1 MYKLGVMGKGIGYS
15 LSPQIHKEFAK
26 QFGMNIDYQ
35 IYDIE
40 DQPLNFVE
48 DFFAKGGHGLNVTKP
63 YKEIFTQNPVSGP
76 ESINCIYENG
86 TKHTSTDGDGFIN
99 DLKSKKIDYTNMNIM
114 VYGLG
119 GASKSI
125 LNSIKTSGNLFVAN
139 RTKAMIEEVIK
150 KNPNFKKYN
159 GESLDLVISCAQNL
173 DLNTT
178 KHFEHLN
185 LSQNTLLYD
194 INYSNQTNKVFSNL
208 SIVSKNNLYNG
219 IGMLVEQA
227 SECFKLWFNKKPE
240 VEEIKNKLNERL

>member
-1 MYKLGVMGKGIGYS
+1 MGKGISYS

-48 DFFAKGGHGLNVTKP
+48 EFFAKGGHGLNVTKP

-139 RTKAMIEEVIK
+139 RTEVKIEEVIK
-150 KNPNFKKYN
+150 KSPNFKKYN

-227 SECFKLWFNKKPE
+227 SECFKIWFNKKPE

>member
-1 MYKLGVMGKGIGYS
+1 MYKLGVMGKGISYS

-63 YKEIFTQNPVSGP
+63 YKEIFTQNLVSGL
-76 ESINCIYENG
+76 ESINCIYDNG
-86 TKHTSTDGDGFIN
+86 TKRTSTDGDGFIN

-139 RTKAMIEEVIK
+139 RTEAKTEEVIMK
-150 KNPNFKKYN
+150 SQNFKKYN
-159 GESLDLVISCAQNL
+159 GENLDLVISCAQKL

-194 INYSNQTNKVFSNL
+194 INYSNQTNKAFSNL
-208 SIVSKNNLYNG
+208 SIVSKNNFYNG

-227 SECFKLWFNKKPE
+227 SECFKLWFNKTPE

>member
-1 MYKLGVMGKGIGYS
+1 MGKGISYS

-40 DQPLNFVE
+40 DDPLNFVE

-139 RTKAMIEEVIK
+139 RTEVKIEEVIK
-150 KNPNFKKYN
+150 KSPNFKKYN

-227 SECFKLWFNKKPE
+227 SECFKIWFNKKPE

>member
-1 MYKLGVMGKGIGYS
+1 MYKLGVMGKGISYS

-139 RTKAMIEEVIK
+139 RTEVKIEEVIK
-150 KNPNFKKYN
+150 KSPNFKKYN

-227 SECFKLWFNKKPE
+227 SECFKIWFNKKPE

>member
-1 MYKLGVMGKGIGYS
+1 
-15 LSPQIHKEFAK
+15 
-26 QFGMNIDYQ
+26 
-35 IYDIE
+35 
-40 DQPLNFVE
+40 
-48 DFFAKGGHGLNVTKP
+48 
-63 YKEIFTQNPVSGP
+63 
-76 ESINCIYENG
+76 
-86 TKHTSTDGDGFIN
+86 
-99 DLKSKKIDYTNMNIM
+99 MNIM

-139 RTKAMIEEVIK
+139 RTEAKIEEVIK
-150 KNPNFKKYN
+150 KSPNFKNYN

-178 KHFEHLN
+178 KYFEHLN

-194 INYSNQTNKVFSNL
+194 INYSNQTNKLFSDL
-208 SIVSKNNLYNG
+208 SIVDKNNFYNG

-240 VEEIKNKLNERL
+240 VEEIKSKLNERL

>member
-1 MYKLGVMGKGIGYS
+1 MYKLGVMGKGISYS
-15 LSPQIHKEFAK
+15 LSPKIHKEFAK
-26 QFGMNIDYQ
+26 QFDIKIDYQ

-40 DQPLNFVE
+40 DDPLNFVE
-48 DFFAKGGHGLNVTKP
+48 DFFAKGGLGLNVTKP
-63 YKEIFTQNPVSGP
+63 YKEIFTQNLVTEP
-76 ESINCIYENG
+76 ESINCIYDNG
-86 TKHTSTDGDGFIN
+86 TKRTSTDGVGFIN
-99 DLKSKKIDYTNMNIM
+99 DLQSKKIDYTNMNIM

-125 LNSIKTSGNLFVAN
+125 LNSIKTSGNLFLAN
-139 RTKAMIEEVIK
+139 RTEAKIEEAIK
-150 KNPNFKKYN
+150 KSPNFKNYN

-178 KHFEHLN
+178 KYFEHLN

-240 VEEIKNKLNERL
+240 VEEIKSKLNERL

>member
-1 MYKLGVMGKGIGYS
+1 MYKLGVMGKGISYS

-48 DFFAKGGHGLNVTKP
+48 EFFAKGGHGLNVTKP

-139 RTKAMIEEVIK
+139 RTEVKIEEVIK
-150 KNPNFKKYN
+150 KSPNFKKYN

-227 SECFKLWFNKKPE
+227 SECFKIWFNKKPE